1 MQKFVKQLLRILIG
15 RYVDTQLD
23 LIKIEAA
30 TQYVKSVDHIRRI
43 IIVLA
48 VRLFLIVILAG
59 GLILLPLA
67 LCFFMPW
74 TDQTRAIVAI
84 CFAAAY
90 IVIPL
95 IALKIAHSERLWM
108 RLSRANELVRKVT
121 K

>member
-1 MQKFVKQLLRILIG
+1 MQNFIKQLLQILIG
-15 RYVDTQLD
+15 RYVDAQLD

-30 TQYVKSVDHIRRI
+30 SQYVKTVDHVRRI
-43 IIVLA
+43 IVVLA

-59 GLILLPLA
+59 GFILLPLA

-74 TDQTRAIVAI
+74 SAETKAIVAV

-90 IVIPL
+90 IIIPL
-95 IALKIAHSERLWM
+95 IALKIAHSEKLWM
-108 RLSRANELVRKVT
+108 RLTRANEVVRKVT